1 MNGSWT
7 AVDIAGKPADIYD
20 PPAGRPRFGLIYLHG
35 IGQETLFDRQA
46 YTDLFAE
53 LGLGCVVP
61 RGGFTWWSDRPLP
74 EYDAA
79 RTAEGYIRYDVVPY
93 IRQRWLLPARA
104 VGLFGVS
111 MGGQG
116 ALRIAFKHPEEFPVV
131 AGISAAIDYHDY
143 HGQGNS
149 LDEMYDSKE
158 QARQDSAIL
167 HIHPSQ
173 FPPHIFF
180 CCDPTDD
187 WHRGNDR
194 LHEKL
199 SALGVPHEC
208 DLTTKAGGH
217 SWDYYNAVAGRVVR
231 FLRDGL
237 DEESRR
243 LL

>member
-1 MNGSWT
+1 MSGKWT

-20 PPAGRPRFGLIYLHG
+20 PPIGRPRFGLIYLHG
-35 IGQETLFDRQA
+35 IGQESLADRQV
-46 YTDLFAE
+46 YTDVFAE

-61 RGGFTWWSDRPLP
+61 RGGFTWWSDRQLA
-74 EYDAA
+74 EYDPV
-79 RTAEGYIRYDVVPY
+79 RTAEGYVRNDVVPY

-104 VGLFGVS
+104 IGLFGVS

-116 ALRIAFKHPEEFPVV
+116 ALRLAFKHPDEFPAV
-131 AGISAAIDYHDY
+131 AGISPAIDYHDY

-167 HIHPSQ
+167 HVHPSQ
-173 FPPHIFF
+173 FPPHVFF
-180 CCDPTDD
+180 CCDPEDD
-187 WHRGNDR
+187 WHRGVDR

-237 DEESRR
+237 DQESRR

>member
-1 MNGSWT
+1 M
-7 AVDIAGKPADIYD
+7 DGKPADIYD
-20 PPAGRPRFGLIYLHG
+20 PPIGRPRFGLVYLHG
-35 IGQETLFDRQA
+35 VGQETLVDRQT

-61 RGGFTWWSDRPLP
+61 RGGYTWWSDRPLH
-74 EYDAA
+74 EYDPS
-79 RTAEGYIRYDVVPY
+79 RTAEAYVRLDVVPY

-116 ALRIAFKHPEEFPVV
+116 ALRIAFKHPDEFPAV
-131 AGISAAIDYHDY
+131 AGISPAIDYHDY

-167 HIHPSQ
+167 HVHPSQ
-173 FPPHIFF
+173 FPPHVFF
-180 CCDPTDD
+180 CCDPDDD
-187 WHRGNDR
+187 WHRGADR

-199 SALGVPHEC
+199 LALGVPHEC

-237 DEESRR
+237 DQESRR